1 MKRSVRILRKAQSD
15 LEGISD
21 YVRRDRPEAADRLIR
36 RLVDNIESLETLPNR
51 GTVPHDP
58 RLSILRLRV
67 LVVGDYLVFYKV
79 LRSQVRVY
87 RVLHGHRKYEHLI

>member
-15 LEGISD
+15 LREILD
-21 YVRRDRPEAADRLIR
+21 YVQRDRPEAADRLLR
-36 RLVDNIESLETLPNR
+36 RLLGDIESLETLPNR
-51 GTVPHDP
+51 GTVPRDS
-58 RLSILRLRV
+58 RLSRLGFRV

-87 RVLHGHRKYEHLI
+87 RVLHGPRKYEHMI